1 MNSVNTFKQD
11 ISDPVTIPKEAIT
24 LQPVGIVRS
33 TIAEPRFGGWTDH
46 TSRVIVDESFT
57 DALRDLQNYSHLM
70 VVFWM
75 HYVCYHKTLHV
86 PQGKDAQ
93 GVPEV
98 GIFACRC
105 PARPNPVGC
114 TTVKLLAIHGNS
126 ILVQGLDAVD
136 ETPVIDIKPVT
147 PQYDCVAPDDV
158 KVPEWIYRLD
168 Y

>member
-1 MNSVNTFKQD
+1 MNTANTLSQELSQVSTD
-11 ISDPVTIPKEAIT
+11 ISPIT
-24 LQPVGIVRS
+24 LQPIGFVQS
-33 TIAEPRFGGWTDH
+33 TIIEPKFGGWKQH
-46 TSRVIVDESFT
+46 ISRVVVA
-57 DALRDLQNYSHLM
+57 DAYAEALSGLETYSHLM

-86 PQGKDAQ
+86 PQGKET
-93 GVPEV
+93 VPEV

-114 TTVKLLAIHGNS
+114 TTVRLLGVEGNTL
-126 ILVQGLDAVD
+126 LVEGLDAVD

-147 PQYDCVAPDDV
+147 PQYDCVALDDV
-158 KVPEWIYRLD
+158 RVPEWIFRLD